1 MQDCQQWGRVERKD
15 EDAAE
20 RGKRAVMPT
29 LLNEAK
35 RMMEVFVYILRARM
49 VSTVVAF
56 VLDAFAVLLSVTKN
70 DSEGLSKDGGR
81 TECRRKGSA
90 TRNGTGTSMAAV

>member
-1 MQDCQQWGRVERKD
+1 
-15 EDAAE
+15 
-20 RGKRAVMPT
+20 MPT

-56 VLDAFAVLLSVTKN
+56 VLDAFAVLLSVTKK

-81 TECRRKGSA
+81 TECRREVLLLGLGLGLGLA
-90 TRNGTGTSMAAV
+90 WRRCR